1 MKKSGQ
7 IRVLVLSNM
16 YPNRNSHFGI
26 FVKDQVES
34 LEKDGV
40 DIVRIVKT
48 RRSTFAYAPFILKS
62 ISYLLFGVYD
72 LVHAHYG
79 FHSALFAAL
88 VRRKPLV
95 VTFHRGD
102 ALDEPWRSKF
112 YYCAQKL
119 VVKEAMRIIAVSQE
133 VRHSLVKDLGSDMD
147 KIATISCGVDS
158 AVFRPIKDKH
168 ELRKVLNLPKD
179 KPLVLFVGSLSYRK
193 GVDIICKCAELL
205 PNVNFVLV
213 GDGNLRTDLPN
224 CTFVG
229 PKPHHELRLWMN
241 ACDVFLLPSRSEGLP
256 VVILEACSCGLPV
269 ITAEVGGIPDM
280 ITNGENGFIVK
291 SHNPEEYA
299 QIVKNSLGDKQK
311 LNLIGRNA
319 RELVRR
325 NYDNRVVAS
334 KIKSIYESLV

>member
-1 MKKSGQ
+1 MKKSGH

-16 YPNRNSHFGI
+16 YPNRDSHFGI

-34 LEKDGV
+34 LEKAGV
-40 DIVRIVKT
+40 DIIRIVKT
-48 RRSTFAYAPFILKS
+48 RRSRFAYAPFILKS
-62 ISYLLFGVYD
+62 ISYLLFGSYD

-79 FHSALFAAL
+79 FHSALFAAI
-88 VRRKPLV
+88 VKRRPLV

-112 YYCAQKL
+112 YYHTQRL
-119 VVKEAMRIIAVSQE
+119 VVNEAVRIIAVSQE
-133 VRHSLVKDLGSDMD
+133 IKHSLVKNLGSDIH
-147 KIATISCGVDS
+147 KIATISCGVNS
-158 AVFRPIKDKH
+158 AVFKPIKDKH
-168 ELRKVLNLPKD
+168 KLRKVLSLPKD

-205 PNVNFVLV
+205 PNVNFVFV
-213 GDGNLRTDLPN
+213 GNGSLKTDLPN

-269 ITAEVGGIPDM
+269 ITSEVGGIPHM
-280 ITNGENGFIVK
+280 ITNGENGFTVK
-291 SHNPEEYA
+291 THNPEDYA
-299 QIVKNSLGDKQK
+299 EIVRDSLADKQK
-311 LNLIGRNA
+311 LNLIKRNA
-319 RELVRR
+319 REFVRR
-325 NYDNRVVAS
+325 NYDNRVIAN
-334 KIKSIYESLV
+334 KIKSIYENLV

>member
-1 MKKSGQ
+1 MKKPRRV
-7 IRVLVLSNM
+7 RVLVLSNM
-16 YPNRNSHFGI
+16 YPDSNSHFGV
-26 FVKDQVES
+26 FVKDQVEA
-34 LEKDGV
+34 LEKSGV
-40 DIVRIVKT
+40 DIVRIVRT
-48 RRSTFAYAPFILKS
+48 RPSTFAYVPFILKS

-79 FHSALFAAL
+79 FHSALFAAI
-88 VRRKPLV
+88 VRRRPLV

-112 YYCAQKL
+112 YYWAQKL
-119 VVKEAMRIIAVSQE
+119 VVNEAMRIIAVSRE
-133 VRHSLVKDLGSDMD
+133 IKHSLVKDLGSDTG
-147 KIATISCGVDS
+147 KITTVSCGVDS
-158 AVFRPIKDKH
+158 TVFRPIKDKH

-179 KPLVLFVGSLSYRK
+179 RPLVLFVGSLSYRK
-193 GVDIICKCAELL
+193 GVDIISKCAELL
-205 PNVNFVLV
+205 PNVNFVFV
-213 GDGNLRTDLPN
+213 GNGNLRTDLPN

-229 PKPHHELRLWMN
+229 PKPNRELRLWMN

-269 ITAEVGGIPDM
+269 IAAEVGGIPDM

-291 SHNPEEYA
+291 THNPEDYA
-299 QIVKNSLGDKQK
+299 EVVKDSLADKQK
-311 LNLIGRNA
+311 LNLIGINA

-325 NYDNRVVAS
+325 NYDNRVIAN